1 MFLSDKKKQYN
12 YKVRPKFSLS
22 HRGSDNSPLLIMFS
36 ANYFDQS
43 NHDFYE
49 TEGILEVLTF

>member
-1 MFLSDKKKQYN
+1 MTKRSN
-12 YKVRPKFSLS
+12 ATKVGPKFLLS

-36 ANYFDQS
+36 DDYFDQS